1 MKNYYC
7 IIVLGDNSNTET
19 ILRKVIN
26 GKFNHLNLIKVFV
39 STFETDLSLWE
50 IEKTLI
56 SHKKSFFLT
65 KMDTTNFSG
74 IIQDSKIHDSLFL
87 DFIEK
92 ITNISNQE
100 SLNEEEYDQTPPPP
114 DFFEYESNEFDIEK
128 ELNEIRKNS
137 LNRFKNK
144 YKKAVEVTLSLDEL
158 LDKINEV
165 GYDNL
170 SETEKD
176 TLKKYSEK

>member
-26 GKFNHLNLIKVFV
+26 GKFNHLDLAKVFV
-39 STFETDLSLWE
+39 STFESDLSLWE

-56 SHKKSFFLT
+56 THKKSFFLT

-74 IIQDSKIHDSLFL
+74 IIQDTKIQDSLFL
-87 DFIEK
+87 DFIQK
-92 ITNISNQE
+92 ITNIN
-100 SLNEEEYDQTPPPP
+100 NEQILGEEDHTPPSP
-114 DFFEYESNEFDIEK
+114 DFFEYENNEFDIEK

-176 TLKKYSEK
+176 TLKKYSQN